1 MPVGTVL
8 LEKVLPKW
16 QLLAR
21 SSAAVEKLVSFW
33 VIEIT
38 LAIFLLIFVSFC
50 AVLLVLAVVL
60 VGLHWG

>member
-8 LEKVLPKW
+8 LEKVPPKW

-38 LAIFLLIFVSFC
+38 LAIFLLFSVSFC
-50 AVLLVLAVVL
+50 AMLLLLAVIL